1 MPIWRK
7 GSDPG
12 RGDPP
17 RRTEEVERRDPANQ
31 REARGSLPYSS
42 TPTTVLRNAMVLS
55 PLIVLL
61 VLWMWIVAG
70 SQSIL
75 AGPNGVVFANSFGT
89 YLGGAEALKEGG
101 NPWDPAQ
108 AYRAEKQM
116 LLPQGVEVNEP
127 VWNRHIGNPPLF
139 LWALEPLTDL
149 PFRVAALIWVGA
161 MYALAAASFLV
172 TALSLGWR
180 RPVFACAIFLMMPQV
195 VVGAYYG
202 EAYALL
208 FAALALGLVLAP
220 RHPTVT
226 GALLAV
232 AILKPPIGLPLAMLI
247 WIFHVRDKRRCAA
260 AFVGTNALG
269 VALTFLLV
277 GPASL
282 AQWVV
287 GLAYFSH
294 DMSAQPHVAS
304 LIGVYVGWAPTALRS
319 LLEGLTILFACLLTA
334 LGWRRRRG
342 DEVTPFRA
350 VAWLWFVWFL
360 ASPYS
365 HFYDELMLAIP
376 ILVLFGPNGGDASK
390 PIPAAALYAALFSLL
405 VVSWM
410 PLNVSL
416 LPVPLVLVG
425 YFLFRAARQSDGA
438 AVHLDGE
445 PRAVG
450 VRQR

>member
-7 GSDPG
+7 PSNSGHRDPPG
-12 RGDPP
+12 RAEG
-17 RRTEEVERRDPANQ
+17 VERRDPA
-31 REARGSLPYSS
+31 REREGRSLPYPS
-42 TPTTVLRNAMVLS
+42 TPTTVLRNALVLS
-55 PLIVLL
+55 PLVVLL

-70 SQSIL
+70 SGSLQ
-75 AGPNGVVFANSFGT
+75 AGPNGVIFANSFGT
-89 YLGGAEALKEGG
+89 YLGAAEALKEGH

-108 AYRAEKQM
+108 AYHAEKQM

-139 LWALEPLTDL
+139 LWALEPLTNF
-149 PFRVAALIWVGA
+149 PFRVAALLWVGA
-161 MYALAAASFLV
+161 MYALAAAGFLV
-172 TALSLGWR
+172 SAKAVGWR
-180 RPVFACAIFLMMPQV
+180 RPVFACVIFLMMPQV

-220 RHPTVT
+220 RHPRTT

-260 AFVGTNALG
+260 AFVGTNAL
-269 VALTFLLV
+269 ALGLTVVFV
-277 GPASL
+277 GPHSL
-282 AQWVV
+282 SQWLV

-319 LLEGLTILFACLLTA
+319 LLEVLTILFACLLTA
-334 LGWRRRRG
+334 LVWRRRRVDLVRRRRRG

-376 ILVLFGPNGGDASK
+376 ILVLFGPNGGEASK

-416 LPVPLVLVG
+416 LPVPLALVG
-425 YFLFRAARQSDGA
+425 YFLFRAARQVEGA
-438 AVHLDGE
+438 PAIG
-445 PRAVG
+445 
-450 VRQR
+450 